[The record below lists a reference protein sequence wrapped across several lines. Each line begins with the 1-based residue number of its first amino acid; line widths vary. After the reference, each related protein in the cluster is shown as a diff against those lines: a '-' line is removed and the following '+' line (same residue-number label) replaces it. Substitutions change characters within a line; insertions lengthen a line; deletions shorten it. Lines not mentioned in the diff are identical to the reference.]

1 MLERGFL
8 GVVALGLMAAG
19 CGGSNARPSSMATA
33 ELTCPS
39 GSKRVQDTCIGDVA
53 CPAGSTWSEG
63 ACRPAGPPSGAAAA
77 TTPNSPATASAE
89 ACFLNI
95 NSIPAS
101 QVQVDGVALGPTPRV
116 RAALSP
122 GQHVVVFVA
131 GQEKRTVTA
140 TCAAGETKTVAAK
153 LGTGDSNF

>member
-1 MLERGFL
+1 MLERGL
-8 GVVALGLMAAG
+8 VGVVLFGLVTA
-19 CGGSNARPSSMATA
+19 CGGSEPRPSSAATA

-39 GSKRVQDTCIGDVA
+39 GAKRVQNTCIGDVA

-63 ACRPAGPPSGAAAA
+63 ACRPAAA
-77 TTPNSPATASAE
+77 PATATTAAPPASPTASSTD
-89 ACFLNI
+89 ACFFNI

-116 RAALSP
+116 RAPLSP

-153 LGTGDSNF
+153 LDPGY